1 MYMSGNGIDS
11 VECAIKP
18 IKEILVIISG
28 LAFTMAIFQMFTVKD
43 GIPKDFSQF
52 IQEPISVFVFIL
64 IMINLFRFT
73 YGNLRHLDESFLR
86 KHDKITAFD
95 YVFPLIE
102 CLTFCIMTIY
112 QNNFIYFFSLF
123 VILLFIDCIWLAKNW
138 TWERLTTEREFVY
151 QKNWLI
157 NNLCTFFL
165 LAIFLII
172 YFFSETHYLY
182 AALIAMIIIAYVN
195 TFIDFRLNWKDIY
208 FPKRN
213 EGET

>member
-1 MYMSGNGIDS
+1 MWEKVMYMSGNGIDS

-95 YVFPLIE
+95 YV
-102 CLTFCIMTIY
+102 
-112 QNNFIYFFSLF
+112 SD
-123 VILLFIDCIWLAKNW
+123 ILYYDHLSK
-138 TWERLTTEREFVY
+138 
-151 QKNWLI
+151 
-157 NNLCTFFL
+157 
-165 LAIFLII
+165 
-172 YFFSETHYLY
+172 
-182 AALIAMIIIAYVN
+182 
-195 TFIDFRLNWKDIY
+195 
-208 FPKRN
+208 
-213 EGET
+213 

>member
-1 MYMSGNGIDS
+1 MSGNDIDS
-11 VECAIKP
+11 VEYAIQP

-28 LAFTMAIFQMFTVKD
+28 LAFTMAIFQMFTVKG
-43 GIPKDFSQF
+43 GIPKDYSQF
-52 IQEPISVFVFIL
+52 IQEPISLFVFIF

-112 QNNFIYFFSLF
+112 QNNFLYFFSIF

-138 TWERLTTEREFVY
+138 RWEHFATEREFVY

-157 NNLCTFFL
+157 NNMCAFFL

-172 YFFSETHYLY
+172 SFLSQETLHLNV
-182 AALIAMIIIAYVN
+182 ALIAIIIIAYFN
-195 TFIDFRLNWKDIY
+195 TFIDFRLNWKDLY
-208 FPKRN
+208 FPKR
-213 EGET
+213 EGGET